1 MTMMRI
7 TKGDD
12 EEEVKEKEKSG
23 MNGER
28 SELMRKRRMNRCQFN
43 CKIDDAMSVFQT
55 FSTT

>member
-1 MTMMRI
+1 MMRI
-7 TKGDD
+7 TEGDD